1 MNTDEGSSSETR
13 TAIYSVNDKLPRWG
27 QYVAVVTPYFH
38 CRGLLD
44 PGGEWH
50 HTDGSVIKNV
60 QSWYLVDA
68 DEVEFG
74 SPLPT

>member
-1 MNTDEGSSSETR
+1 MHEGSSSETQLS
-13 TAIYSVNDKLPRWG
+13 AIYSVNDKLPRWG
-27 QYVAVVTPYFH
+27 QCVAVVTPCYH
-38 CRGLLD
+38 CRGFLD
-44 PGGEWH
+44 PGGEWR
-50 HTDGSVIKNV
+50 HTDGSVIENV